1 MAKVIWHK
9 DASSPRTHR
18 STVFARWRLCA
29 SSSNTSFTISFGSN
43 VLQNNDRQKLTG
55 LMDEH
60 LKTRNTL
67 IRGRSDHF
75 NQSLLFNRRNETVF
89 VSFTFVRKEHFR
101 FVTMNFMTLKWPIY
115 GQNEPQCQISTSVSK
130 LLSEHTHAQTDCITW
145 TTKLVSSKLEN
156 GVNC

>member
-1 MAKVIWHK
+1 
-9 DASSPRTHR
+9 
-18 STVFARWRLCA
+18 
-29 SSSNTSFTISFGSN
+29 

-101 FVTMNFMTLKWPIY
+101 FVTMNFMTLK
-115 GQNEPQCQISTSVSK
+115 
-130 LLSEHTHAQTDCITW
+130 
-145 TTKLVSSKLEN
+145 
-156 GVNC
+156 